1 MRPWLNLW
9 LNLAY
14 GRRDEIGEQQW
25 RKVHHDYCRN
35 AVKLQNFFT
44 FSSLYLCVFARCR
57 FLAAYTPL
65 TVYILINCPFDDI
78 FRCTNDI
85 LSSDFNNRVI
95 IVARLG
101 LGRFY
106 RDFDSSTHIRHV
118 RTSWNVLRRV

>member
-1 MRPWLNLW
+1 MIIAEMLSNYKISLLFPRFIYVFL
-9 LNLAY
+9 LA
-14 GRRDEIGEQQW
+14 
-25 RKVHHDYCRN
+25 V
-35 AVKLQNFFT
+35 A
-44 FSSLYLCVFARCR
+44 

-95 IVARLG
+95 IAARLG